1 MSQLAAKS
9 ANYLSEDWN
18 LVLTD
23 FSRFDKV
30 LESEATYPIV
40 RDRINT

>member
-1 MSQLAAKS
+1 MLQLAAKS
-9 ANYLSEDWN
+9 ANYLSADWN
-18 LVLTD
+18 PVLKD

-30 LESEATYPIV
+30 IESEATYPIV